1 MPQAAPQAHPS
12 EAPLSAG
19 KIADTVLKAFKGL
32 KKTGKPQSH
41 EHTVLAGNSV
51 NLPITAKYTSSDA
64 HLSVQGL

>member
-1 MPQAAPQAHPS
+1 MPQAAPQAHPC
-12 EAPLSAG
+12 EPPLSAG

-51 NLPITAKYTSSDA
+51 SLPITADPTSSHA
-64 HLSVQGL
+64 HLNVQAL